1 MFDFPN
7 NPSDGDAVVHTNGNT
22 YVYDA
27 TSESWELQVIDLN
40 SLAARVLALENAAA
54 SVNSLILE

>member
-7 NPSDGDAVVHTNGNT
+7 NPSDGDTVTHTNGNI
-22 YVYDA
+22 YEYDA
-27 TSESWELQVIDLN
+27 TSGSWELQVFDLN

-54 SVNSLILE
+54 AVTSLILE

>member
-7 NPSDGDAVVHTNGNT
+7 NPSDGQTVVHPNGNI
-22 YVYDA
+22 YEYDA
-27 TSESWELQVIDLN
+27 TSGSWELQVINLN

-54 SVNSLILE
+54 ANSLILE